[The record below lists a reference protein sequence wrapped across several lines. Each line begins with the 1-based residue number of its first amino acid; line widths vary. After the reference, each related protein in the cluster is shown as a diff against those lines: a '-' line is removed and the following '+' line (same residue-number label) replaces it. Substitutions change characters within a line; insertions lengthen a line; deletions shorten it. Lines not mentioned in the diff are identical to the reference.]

1 MNRQSRKWWGGLEMA
16 VREWDGSMI
25 GKGSAPL
32 YEPIQPLG
40 A

>member
-1 MNRQSRKWWGGLEMA
+1 MA

-40 A
+40 AWRALRQLL